1 MTTIIT
7 DKDIDR
13 QYANLL
19 TVLQNCSISF
29 EQMQDTSFNFASW
42 YRQETVK
49 HHPDKT
55 NGDSKIFM
63 ALSEMNEFVRDHMH
77 HGTLFAEMVTN
88 KYVFGPWQPST
99 PPSSPAPAPAPASQ
113 EDAMFTPPCSPAP
126 APKPKPKARRQHR
139 TPEQKMQDT
148 LDKFRE
154 RVLRDMKKVA
164 SMKNHNISLD
174 KCTELYK
181 ELAIRSRQHKK
192 IEGCMDL
199 AQRRVMGMLTANI
212 NRVSD
217 YRKKCELDML
227 SDESDLSV
235 LMI

>member
-1 MTTIIT
+1 MTTINT

-19 TVLQNCSISF
+19 IVLQNCDISF

-42 YRQETVK
+42 YRQEAVK

-63 ALSEMNEFVRDHMH
+63 ALSEVNEFVHGHMH

-99 PPSSPAPAPAPASQ
+99 PPSSPTPAPAPAPA
-113 EDAMFTPPCSPAP
+113 PVPAP
-126 APKPKPKARRQHR
+126 APKPKPTPKTRRQQR
-139 TPEQKMQDT
+139 TPEQKMQDI

-154 RVLRDMKKVA
+154 RVQRDIKKV
-164 SMKNHNISLD
+164 SIMKNHSISLG
-174 KCTELYK
+174 KCKELYN
-181 ELAIRSRQHKK
+181 ELVIRSQQHKK
-192 IEGCMDL
+192 IEDCNDL